1 MNTVV
6 LWFLVTVGGLYK
18 DQVVYSPPM
27 PDLKTCEFVQKSVE
41 TTNNYKVHS
50 RCIQINTV
58 VTK

>member
-1 MNTVV
+1 MNTVA
-6 LWFLVTVGGLYK
+6 LWFLVTLGGYGNN
-18 DQVVYSPPM
+18 QVVYSPPM

-41 TTNNYKVHS
+41 ATNGYTVHS